1 MASLLI
7 PIAQAL
13 IILFLSQRPNMACLI
28 MSVHLSL
35 CQLGAAI
42 MPRAAAL
49 ALATL
54 IALCIIMSRK
64 MRGWASR
71 LSPLTGPVT
80 ALSALTLDWRLSLAA
95 LALSLIAL
103 SRPALWRISAPLSAA
118 LVASLLFSRLYHLE
132 EPAALVLCVLLT
144 AASLILDPYR
154 KEA

>member
-7 PIAQAL
+7 PIAEAL
-13 IILFLSQRPNMACLI
+13 IILFLSQRPNKACFLI
-28 MSVHLSL
+28 SIHLML
-35 CQLGAAI
+35 GQLATII
-42 MPRAAAL
+42 MPRAAGL

-54 IALCIIMSRK
+54 IALCLTISRRT
-64 MRGWASR
+64 RGWASR

-95 LALSLIAL
+95 SALPLIAL
-103 SRPALWRISAPLSAA
+103 SRPALRRVSAPLSAA

-132 EPAALVLCVLLT
+132 EPATLVLCVLLT

-154 KEA
+154 KQA